1 MLSLRC
7 SEPVVSERAR
17 QIRIKPSP
25 SVFIVNSEAVPW
37 FVLMVEDVEK
47 AYITIAKHGE
57 YLCVR

>member
-25 SVFIVNSEAVPW
+25 SVFFVNDEAVPC
-37 FVLMVEDVEK
+37 FILEEV
-47 AYITIAKHGE
+47 YITVVKREGCW
-57 YLCVR
+57 CVR